1 MQRTHLLRERGL
13 IADGGGHAPEERR
26 NFAARLHEA
35 EDVVDEEEHVLILAV
50 AEVFRH
56 REPRERR
63 AHPHAGRFV
72 HLPEDERRLI
82 EDPALLHF
90 QPEVVALAAA
100 LADAREDG
108 IPAVLRRD
116 VVDELLDEHRLADA
130 RTAEE
135 ADLTALC
142 VGFQKIDDLDARFE
156 QLHGGRLLFEG
167 GRAAVDGPTLFRF
180 NRLAAVDGLA
190 EDVEH
195 PAERPL
201 AHGHFDGTALGN
213 HFHAAGEP
221 FAAAQHDAADGVPF
235 DVPRRLHDELSS
247 ARPDGE
253 RFTDARKFALF
264 ECDVDDGALD
274 AHDDAFCHMLS
285 PFCAAAPAETS
296 VISCVIAPWRT

>member
-1 MQRTHLLRERGL
+1 M
-13 IADGGGHAPEERR
+13 
-26 NFAARLHEA
+26 
-35 EDVVDEEEHVLILAV
+35 
-50 AEVFRH
+50 
-56 REPRERR
+56 
-63 AHPHAGRFV
+63 
-72 HLPEDERRLI
+72 
-82 EDPALLHF
+82 
-90 QPEVVALAAA
+90 
-100 LADAREDG
+100 
-108 IPAVLRRD
+108 LRRD

-130 RTAEE
+130 RAAEE
-135 ADLTALC
+135 ADLAALC

-167 GRAAVDGPTLFRF
+167 GRAAVDGPMLFR
-180 NRLAAVDGLA
+180 LDGLSAVDGLA

-201 AHGHFDGTALGN
+201 AHGHFDGAAFGN
-213 HFHAAGEP
+213 DFHAAGEP

-235 DVPRRLHDELSS
+235 DVPRRLHDELPS
-247 ARPDGE
+247 ARSDGE
-253 RFTDARKFALF
+253 RFADARKFPLF